1 MTWLSAF
8 LARVRRR
15 LRGLWL
21 VSTMVW
27 FAPVVA
33 GAAALLV
40 AIGRVRPWAW
50 PETAAI
56 AVVGIAAVAVSITA
70 FVLRV
75 PDSVAARAAD
85 RGLGSRDGIATA
97 VEIEPDHGPFA
108 ALVHERAQAL
118 TTGVDLRRALPLR
131 VAPRR
136 LVAGGAL
143 GALALIGG
151 VAGNPQDD
159 VRRQRAADQAAIA
172 AAADDVEA
180 AAEALA
186 ERLEPEAEAEAIV
199 AELEALAAALDEA
212 STLDEARELLDRAEA
227 ALQAGLT
234 PESLA
239 RKAAVSGLERS
250 TAATPLPGAQPGDTA
265 AAQLDAAAAALEGL
279 DEGAQADLAERLE
292 RLAETQAVGS
302 PAAAGALG
310 QAAAALGE
318 GDIAAAAGA
327 LADAANAHRTAAAG
341 AAADDGRRSA
351 LGTVDGARRAL
362 QGDGQRQGQGDGE
375 GNGDG
380 DGDGSGQGQ
389 GEGQGQGNGQG
400 QGQGNGGQ
408 GGQNPNGGASGPVAG
423 AQGGNGAGQ
432 GGQGTAQGTPG
443 ADPVGEEAR
452 TDEPSL
458 FDPQGSGDD
467 EVALGGTPTGDDPGE
482 VVGRGDGLS
491 TTGSAFVPLSQALDS
506 FRQRVTTAL
515 DDPVLSPSMRELVR
529 SYFGRLTEGGSR

>member
-33 GAAALLV
+33 GAAAVLV
-40 AIGRVRPWAW
+40 AVGRVRPWAW
-50 PETAAI
+50 PETAALAVAGAATV
-56 AVVGIAAVAVSITA
+56 AVVIATL
-70 FVLRV
+70 VLRV

-108 ALVHERAQAL
+108 VLVHERARAL
-118 TTGVDLRRALPLR
+118 VTGANLRRALPLR

-136 LVAGGAL
+136 LVAAGAL

-172 AAADDVEA
+172 AAADDVGA

-186 ERLEPEAEAEAIV
+186 ERLEPEADAVV

-239 RKAAVSGLERS
+239 RKAAVAGLERS

-265 AAQLDAAAAALEGL
+265 AAQLDAAVAALEGL

-327 LADAANAHRTAAAG
+327 LADAARAHRTAAAG

-362 QGDGQRQGQGDGE
+362 QGGGQGQGKGDGE

-389 GEGQGQGNGQG
+389 GDGQGQGNGR
-400 QGQGNGGQ
+400 GQGNGGQ
-408 GGQNPNGGASGPVAG
+408 GGQNPGGGPSGPVAG

-491 TTGSAFVPLSQALDS
+491 TSGRAFVPLSQALDS

>member
-21 VSTMVW
+21 VSTVVW

-40 AIGRVRPWAW
+40 AVGRVRPWAW

-56 AVVGIAAVAVSITA
+56 AVAGVAAVAVVIAA

-97 VEIEPDHGPFA
+97 VEVEPDRGPFA

-118 TTGVDLRRALPLR
+118 TTGADLRRALPLR

-159 VRRQRAADQAAIA
+159 VRRQRAADQAAVA
-172 AAADDVEA
+172 AAADDAEA

-186 ERLEPEAEAEAIV
+186 ERLEPEAEAESIV
-199 AELEALAAALDEA
+199 AELEALAAALDQA

-250 TAATPLPGAQPGDTA
+250 TAASPLPGAQPGDTA

-327 LADAANAHRTAAAG
+327 LADAARAHRTAAAA

-351 LGTVDGARRAL
+351 LGTVDGARRSL
-362 QGDGQRQGQGDGE
+362 QGDGQGDGE
-375 GNGDG
+375 GDGDG

-389 GEGQGQGNGQG
+389 GDGQGQGNGR
-400 QGQGNGGQ
+400 GQGNGGQ
-408 GGQNPNGGASGPVAG
+408 GGQDPGGGASGPVAG
-423 AQGGNGAGQ
+423 AQGGNGAGR

-443 ADPVGEEAR
+443 AVPVGEEAR

-467 EVALGGTPTGDDPGE
+467 EVALGGTPTGDEPGE